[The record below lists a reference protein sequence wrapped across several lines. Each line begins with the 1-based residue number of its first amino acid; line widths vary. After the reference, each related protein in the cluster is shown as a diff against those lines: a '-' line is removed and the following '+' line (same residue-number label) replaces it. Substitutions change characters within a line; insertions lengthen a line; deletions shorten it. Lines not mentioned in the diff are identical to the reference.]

1 MSDADGNEIWEVTL
15 DLNQGDTI
23 EYKFSADAWT
33 IQETNDPSAPCTN
46 GDPTYTNRVLIV
58 PTTDSILLD
67 VCWGSCSI
75 CTQPPSFISE
85 NKKGFQIYP
94 NPANSVIN
102 LISNQNMT
110 KVNIYEM
117 YGKLVFSEKIDV
129 KSFNIDVKDFKN
141 NMYQI
146 SCLIND
152 KWYHSKIIIHN

>member
-1 MSDADGNEIWEVTL
+1 
-15 DLNQGDTI
+15 
-23 EYKFSADAWT
+23 
-33 IQETNDPSAPCTN
+33 
-46 GDPTYTNRVLIV
+46 
-58 PTTDSILLD
+58 
-67 VCWGSCSI
+67 
-75 CTQPPSFISE
+75 
-85 NKKGFQIYP
+85 
-94 NPANSVIN
+94 
-102 LISNQNMT
+102 MT